1 MIKAPTIHNKIGIK
15 GRFKIDAINTKT
27 GARRELAP
35 MQDNVILTSGLDRI
49 GVGAWG
55 NYCQV
60 GTGNS
65 TPAITQTTLDTRV
78 AGVSRSGSSNTNRS
92 VSSPWSVDFEQTF
105 NFGEGVAEGVLAE
118 IGLAGGVSTN
128 LFSRAL
134 IKDSGGTP
142 TTITILSDEYLEV
155 TYVLTFNFKAGDTAW
170 AFDMGGSPYSGV
182 IRASNADTQTIL
194 NTEVEVIADARAYD
208 GAIGAE
214 DGSPAGS
221 NASAS
226 IVSDSYVS
234 LSNER
239 TATITLGLNDGNF
252 AGGITALRWR
262 SRIATYQ
269 ASITPAL
276 VKTSSDIVTFDIST
290 SWARA

>member
-1 MIKAPTIHNKIGIK
+1 MIHTKIGIK
-15 GRFKIDAINTKT
+15 GRFKIDAIHKIT
-27 GARRELAP
+27 GIRRELAP
-35 MQDNVILTSGLDRI
+35 LQDNVILDQGLDR
-49 GVGAWG
+49 VAAGAWG

-65 TPAITQTTLDTRV
+65 TPATGQTSLDARV
-78 AGVSRSGSSNTNRS
+78 AGAGISSTSYTNRPA
-92 VSSPWSVDFEQTF
+92 SSPWTVDVEQTF

-118 IGLAGGVSTN
+118 IGLAGSASSN

-142 TTITILSDEYLEV
+142 TTITILADEYLEV
-155 TYVLTFNFKAGDTAW
+155 TYILTVNFKAGDTAW
-170 AFDMGGSPYSGV
+170 AFDISGTPYSGV
-182 IRASNADTQTIL
+182 VRAANADSQSLVTNLAESVLT
-194 NTEVEVIADARAYD
+194 AKAYD

-221 NASAS
+221 SVSATVVNDAYVPS
-226 IVSDSYVS
+226 SY
-234 LSNER
+234 ER
-239 TATITLGLNDGNF
+239 TATITLALGTANF
-252 AGGITALRWR
+252 GGGISAISWK
-262 SRIATYQ
+262 SRNSEYQ

-276 VKTSSDIVTFDIST
+276 VKTSSDVVTFDVKT